1 MSSDWSG
8 GVDETP
14 VVYAEEPVWT
24 LSESAPSCCVLL
36 VAWDGVVQREAWLRN
51 FMANGFNWTGH
62 LAHMLGNVCDLAESW
77 TYSMEKLH
85 VEHVPLDVLGGVG
98 DKTDGSESDSDIGF

>member
-1 MSSDWSG
+1 MSSEWSG

-24 LSESAPSCCVLL
+24 LSESAPSRCVLF

-51 FMANGFNWTGH
+51 FMAYGFDWTGH
-62 LAHMLGNVCDLAESW
+62 LAHMLGNICDLAESW

-85 VEHVPLDVLGGVG
+85 VEHVPLDVSGGVG
-98 DKTDGSESDSDIGF
+98 DRNEGNESDSDIGF